1 MVTYSED
8 YHATASA
15 GDDADSWPTT
25 SRGEFEIGIPAEFGG
40 DFDGPAPEN
49 YYAVALTN
57 CFVATFKVMADNSD
71 VSFEELRADGTLR
84 LRPDGKTTV
93 VDSFELDVELQTA
106 TADRKTEVLLERTE
120 GNCFILGSVGFPV
133 TVNTELVT
141 S

>member
-8 YHATASA
+8 YHATATA
-15 GDDADSWPTT
+15 DDDADSWPTS

-93 VDSFELDVELQTA
+93 VDSFELDVELHTE

-120 GNCFILGSVGFPV
+120 GNCFILSSVDFDV
-133 TVNTELVT
+133 TVTTEIV
-141 S
+141 SS